1 MKKKILLFFCLIIS
15 FNTFAKQTLT
25 VYTYDSFVSEWGP
38 GPQIKENF
46 ETLCNCELNFV
57 AVDSAASM
65 LSKIILEG
73 KNTKADILL
82 GIDMNLIEQAKKTN
96 LFDKHPFENLNEIL
110 FMPIKWQDD
119 IFVPFDYGYFAFV
132 YNHNKITN
140 PPKSMEELINRN
152 DISIV
157 IQDPRTST
165 VGLGLLTWIKSLY
178 GNQSSKTW
186 NKLSKK
192 IVTVTKGWSDAYYN
206 IFLSGEAD
214 MVLSYTTSPAA
225 HIMFENDSSFKADSF
240 KEGNY
245 ITIEVAAKL
254 KNSQHI
260 ELANMFLEF
269 MLTDDFQSSIPST
282 NIMYPVINLKDGL
295 PDSFSELSIP
305 SKVLQINPT
314 IIMNKRDEWTQE
326 WLNNYKK

>member
-1 MKKKILLFFCLIIS
+1 MNKILLFLCLIIS

-38 GPQIKENF
+38 GPQIKDKF

-110 FMPIKWQDD
+110 FMPIEWQDD

-132 YNHNKITN
+132 YNQNNITN
-140 PPKSMEELINRN
+140 PPKSMEELINRD

-165 VGLGLLTWIKSLY
+165 VGLGLLTWIKILY

-206 IFLSGEAD
+206 IFLTGEAD

-260 ELANMFLEF
+260 ELSDMFLEF

-282 NIMYPVINLKDGL
+282 NIMYPVINLEDGL

-314 IIMNKRDEWTQE
+314 TIMNKRDEWTQE

>member
-1 MKKKILLFFCLIIS
+1 MMKKILLFLCLIIS

-38 GPQIKENF
+38 GPQIKEKF

-82 GIDMNLIEQAKKTN
+82 GIDMNLIELAKKTN
-96 LFDKHPFENLNEIL
+96 LFDQHPFENLNEKL
-110 FMPIKWQDD
+110 SMPIEWQDD

-132 YNHNKITN
+132 YNHNKIIN

-206 IFLSGEAD
+206 VFLTGEAD

-269 MLTDDFQSSIPST
+269 MLTDDFQSFIPST

-314 IIMNKRDEWTQE
+314 TIMNKRDEWTQE

>member
-1 MKKKILLFFCLIIS
+1 MMKKILLFLCLIIS

-110 FMPIKWQDD
+110 SMPIEWQDD

-132 YNHNKITN
+132 YNQNNITK

-206 IFLSGEAD
+206 IFLTGEAD

-314 IIMNKRDEWTQE
+314 TIMNKRDEWTQE

>member
-1 MKKKILLFFCLIIS
+1 MNKILLFLCLIIS

-25 VYTYDSFVSEWGP
+25 IYTYDSFVSEWGP
-38 GPQIKENF
+38 GSQIKEKF

-206 IFLSGEAD
+206 IFLTGEAD

-269 MLTDDFQSSIPST
+269 MLTDDFQSTIPST

-295 PDSFSELSIP
+295 PDSFTELSIP
-305 SKVLQINPT
+305 SKALQINPT
-314 IIMNKRDEWTQE
+314 TIMNKRDEWTQE